1 MTDAQKGILAIIA
14 TCVIWG
20 FSGIYYK
27 MLSHVPPLEVLAHR
41 TVWSVFFLGLV
52 ILFKGR
58 VGEVISVLRKPK
70 EVAILVLSAL
80 MISMNWFGFIYSIQ
94 VGWAVEASL
103 GYYIFP
109 LVAVALGFLF
119 LGERFSFPKAFAII
133 LALIAVLTL
142 SFGLGVTPWISLLL
156 AGTFGLYGFLKRGVN
171 AGPVLSVF
179 IEVLLILPI
188 TLIWLY
194 GVHSLGWQGVVETQ
208 GGFFGSNVKDTALLA
223 FSGVITGGPLILFSY
238 ASKRLTYST
247 IGLIQYLNPTIQFFV
262 AAVIFGEIITKWH
275 AIAFPLIWI
284 GLAFFSWESW
294 RQDRSARKRS
304 TRAGT
309 SSTT

>member
-1 MTDAQKGILAIIA
+1 MIA

-27 MLSHVPPLEVLAHR
+27 LLSHVPPLEVLAHR
-41 TVWSVFFLGLV
+41 TVWSAFFIGLV
-52 ILFKGR
+52 ILITGR
-58 VGEVISVLRKPK
+58 LGEVVAVFRKPK
-70 EVAILVLSAL
+70 EIAVLMLSAL
-80 MISMNWFGFIYSIQ
+80 MISANWFGFIYSIQ

-119 LGERFSFPKAFAII
+119 LGERFSLSKGVAIT
-133 LALIAVLTL
+133 LALIAVLIL

-171 AGPVLSVF
+171 AGPVLSVL
-179 IEVLLILPI
+179 IEVMLLLPI
-188 TLIWLY
+188 VLIWLY
-194 GVHSLGWQGVVETQ
+194 GVHALGWQGVVKTQ
-208 GGFFGSNVKDTALLA
+208 GGFFGGGVKDTALLA
-223 FSGVITGGPLILFSY
+223 FSGILTGGPLILFSY
-238 ASKRLTYST
+238 ASKRLAYST
-247 IGLIQYLNPTIQFFV
+247 IGLIQYLNPSIQFFV
-262 AAVIFGEIITKWH
+262 AAVIFGEIVTKWH

-284 GLAFFSWESW
+284 GLAFYSLESW

-304 TRAGT
+304 IRAGT